1 MMQAMAENTA
11 VQRKRT
17 KYKFKGYDTICDYLE
32 AGANKYATLPAITD
46 VYNNIEQN
54 YAEYILQAKDF
65 AAGLQ
70 GLGIKKDDIIRLFS
84 ENNGRWIVV
93 DQGIL
98 RCGAIDAVRG
108 SNAPVDEL
116 DYIIGQSKCI
126 GLVLQTTKLFQKL
139 KPYLSK
145 YDLKFII
152 IMFSNDDFDTE
163 GVDCPV
169 YAFEEIISMGK
180 KRCFNSVKLTADDN
194 ATILYTSGTTG
205 NPKGVLLTHGNFMFQ
220 IDSANLWFPVHSG
233 ERTLEILPIWHAY
246 ERICTYYFY
255 GEGCHVHY
263 TTLSKIK
270 DDIVKYAPHYMVSV
284 PRIWEAV
291 RTGVYT
297 KLKQKSNLMYT
308 IFDKAVKY
316 SVCYKKH
323 AMYVERRITEQ
334 KHYNPIATVYHAAMA
349 ACMLP
354 LHQLLYRTL
363 YKKLKDMA
371 GLNFKASISGG
382 GAIAS
387 QDEYFYDAIGVKL
400 VIGYGLT
407 ETSPIL
413 TLRSVTGKNFL
424 GCAGAPLVGTEL
436 KVVHPET
443 KKELPP
449 FEKGLVM
456 ARGPQVMGGY
466 YNDEAATRAVLD
478 ESGWFSTGDLGY
490 LTYDNNL
497 VLRGRIKETIV
508 LSNGENVEPI
518 PIEDACLNSPFINQI
533 VLVGQDQSAVGA
545 LIIPTKEALEKC
557 GIDTRG
563 LRMQK
568 DACIKNPA
576 LRKLIKSEIDTHI
589 KEKSKLKSFEKI
601 QKFEILKEG
610 FSIDNGLMTSTAKIK
625 RNKVFETYNDIISS
639 MYQ

>member
-1 MMQAMAENTA
+1 MQAMAENTA

-32 AGANKYATLPAITD
+32 AGANKHATLPAITD

-70 GLGIKKDDIIRLFS
+70 GLGIKKDDIISLFS

-116 DYIIGQSKCI
+116 DYIIGQSNCI

-169 YAFEEIISMGK
+169 YAFEEIIAMGK
-180 KRCFNSVKLTADDN
+180 KRCFNPVKLTADDN

-270 DDIVKYAPHYMVSV
+270 YGIRS
-284 PRIWEAV
+284 
-291 RTGVYT
+291 
-297 KLKQKSNLMYT
+297 QNLGSR
-308 IFDKAVKY
+308 KNG
-316 SVCYKKH
+316 C
-323 AMYVERRITEQ
+323 
-334 KHYNPIATVYHAAMA
+334 
-349 ACMLP
+349 
-354 LHQLLYRTL
+354 
-363 YKKLKDMA
+363 
-371 GLNFKASISGG
+371 
-382 GAIAS
+382 
-387 QDEYFYDAIGVKL
+387 
-400 VIGYGLT
+400 
-407 ETSPIL
+407 
-413 TLRSVTGKNFL
+413 LR
-424 GCAGAPLVGTEL
+424 
-436 KVVHPET
+436 
-443 KKELPP
+443 
-449 FEKGLVM
+449 
-456 ARGPQVMGGY
+456 
-466 YNDEAATRAVLD
+466 
-478 ESGWFSTGDLGY
+478 
-490 LTYDNNL
+490 
-497 VLRGRIKETIV
+497 
-508 LSNGENVEPI
+508 
-518 PIEDACLNSPFINQI
+518 
-533 VLVGQDQSAVGA
+533 
-545 LIIPTKEALEKC
+545 
-557 GIDTRG
+557 
-563 LRMQK
+563 
-568 DACIKNPA
+568 
-576 LRKLIKSEIDTHI
+576 
-589 KEKSKLKSFEKI
+589 
-601 QKFEILKEG
+601 
-610 FSIDNGLMTSTAKIK
+610 
-625 RNKVFETYNDIISS
+625 
-639 MYQ
+639 